1 MNTKEDFEV
10 CKDNSQEV
18 LKEYR
23 KIYNNEGGL
32 FEKLK
37 KTHKENPY
45 TVADHTS
52 QKSKVCFIF
61 SCPGR
66 EELLQNKVCSGETG
80 ENLNELLEI
89 LYGRKPKVF
98 HSTNRY
104 EYDILNASNKVHF
117 YALDKKTEAN
127 KSEIEKCFQR
137 ISGYIENNKNLSYI
151 ILFGKKAQ
159 NLREF
164 IEPCITSKKP
174 KIHIIH
180 APHLGYQSLNQIDE
194 DIEGDKICDEKYSE
208 SEKRTNARLQV
219 VANEII
225 DQIEAKKERE

>member
-1 MNTKEDFEV
+1 M
-10 CKDNSQEV
+10 CKYNSQEV

-23 KIYNNEGGL
+23 KIYNNEDGV
-32 FEKLK
+32 FQKLK
-37 KTHKENPY
+37 KLHKENPY
-45 TVADHTS
+45 TVEDNVINN
-52 QKSKVCFIF
+52 SKICFIF

-66 EELLQNKVCSGETG
+66 EELIQNKVCSGETG
-80 ENLNELLEI
+80 ENLDELLKI
-89 LYGRKPKVF
+89 LGSKKGLVF
-98 HSTNRY
+98 PSCNRY
-104 EYDILNASNKVHF
+104 DYDILNASNRVHF

-137 ISGYIENNKNLSYI
+137 ISGYIEKNKNLSYI

-159 NLREF
+159 ILREF

-208 SEKRTNARLQV
+208 SEERTNARLQV

-225 DQIEAKKERE
+225 DQIEAK

>member
-23 KIYNNEGGL
+23 KIYNNNEDGI

-37 KTHKENPY
+37 KHHKENPY

-52 QKSKVCFIF
+52 QKSKASFIF

-80 ENLNELLEI
+80 ENLDELLKI
-89 LYGRKPKVF
+89 LGRKNGLLFP
-98 HSTNRY
+98 SRNRY
-104 EYDILNASNKVHF
+104 DYDILNASNQVHF

-127 KSEIEKCFQR
+127 KSEIKKGFQR
-137 ISGYIENNKNLSYI
+137 IKGYIEKNKNLLYI

-159 NLREF
+159 TLREL

-180 APHLGYQSLNQIDE
+180 APHLRYQSLNQIGI
-194 DIEGDKICDEKYSE
+194 DIEKKEINEDNYPDAEVRTQ
-208 SEKRTNARLQV
+208 KRLEV
-219 VANEII
+219 VAKDILMEI
-225 DQIEAKKERE
+225 K

>member
-1 MNTKEDFEV
+1 MNAKEDFEV

-23 KIYNNEGGL
+23 KIYNNEDGI

-37 KTHKENPY
+37 KHHKENPY

-89 LYGRKPKVF
+89 LHGRKPEVF

-117 YALDKKTEAN
+117 YALDEKTEAD
-127 KSEIEKCFQR
+127 KVEIDDCFGR
-137 ISGYIENNKNLSYI
+137 ISNYILENYALSYI
-151 ILFGKKAQ
+151 ILFGKKAKRLKG
-159 NLREF
+159 NIKESLDEAGRKNGIVEA
-164 IEPCITSKKP
+164 C
-174 KIHIIH
+174 
-180 APHLGYQSLNQIDE
+180 HLGYQSLNQIDE
-194 DIEGDKICDEKYSE
+194 DIEGDKICEEKYCE
-208 SEKRTNARLQV
+208 SEERTNARLQV

-225 DQIEAKKERE
+225 EQIEAK